1 MGPAFDSAEINGLE
15 IPMEF
20 RASDLEADE
29 QDVNVTFSEA
39 AQYPNFENRMEA
51 YYRLELPSAY
61 DLSYANAALKQD
73 VTLPNSRYQTVEVAE
88 GASDTDFD
96 DISGWVDVLGS
107 VSSQGDTVT
116 LDDTIQPGQE
126 IAFHTTVLVT
136 DDEKSEL
143 QQLGGAGQFA
153 ASGDGGLLSMLL
165 SPLGALAAAGGA
177 LLARIRG
184 LI

>member
-1 MGPAFDSAEINGLE
+1 
-15 IPMEF
+15 
-20 RASDLEADE
+20 
-29 QDVNVTFSEA
+29 
-39 AQYPNFENRMEA
+39 
-51 YYRLELPSAY
+51 
-61 DLSYANAALKQD
+61 
-73 VTLPNSRYQTVEVAE
+73 
-88 GASDTDFD
+88 
-96 DISGWVDVLGS
+96 VLGS